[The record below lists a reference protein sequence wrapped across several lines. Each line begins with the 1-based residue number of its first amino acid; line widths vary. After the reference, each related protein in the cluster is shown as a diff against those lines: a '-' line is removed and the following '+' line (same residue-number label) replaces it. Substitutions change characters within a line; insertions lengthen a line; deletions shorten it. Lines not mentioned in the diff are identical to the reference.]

1 MRPAALLL
9 LLPFIIAAAVPG
21 KAAEFE
27 SAFSSLNLKK
37 DCILL
42 TTEEELEE
50 PGAGAE
56 WVCKGYQRVAVWVGE
71 GDLRFFLGYGS
82 RGRDTCAYRQ
92 TISSFNTIHNVLE
105 WRMRNEG
112 GKSRPVATILRY
124 FLDVQGKKRERL
136 VVSKIGGGEACHM
149 AHIDAATPGHNAL
162 AKQAADRF
170 APTFS
175 CKTDKPFFYGPQGKE
190 PDRGTGVAGCG
201 N

>member
-1 MRPAALLL
+1 MRSAAILL
-9 LLPFIIAAAVPG
+9 LLPVMIAAASPG
-21 KAAEFE
+21 QAAEFE
-27 SAFSSLNLKK
+27 SAFSSLNLEK

-56 WVCKGYQRVAVWVGE
+56 WVCRGYQRVAVWVGE

-82 RGRDTCAYRQ
+82 RGRDTCAYGQ
-92 TISSFNTIHNVLE
+92 TISSFNTIHNVME
-105 WRMRNEG
+105 WRLRKEG
-112 GKSRPVATILRY
+112 GKSRPIATILRY

-136 VVSKIGGGEACHM
+136 VVSKVGDGEACHM

-162 AKQAADRF
+162 AQEAADRF
-170 APTFS
+170 AADFS
-175 CKTDKPFFYGPQGKE
+175 CKTDKPFFYGPDGKD
-190 PDRGTGVAGCG
+190 PGRQTGTSACG